1 MDSKTMTE
9 SSVGKNTKIMGNG
22 LQNEIKNGAEMRP
35 GVIFGASK
43 IWSDFGGVGAEA
55 KSK

>member
-1 MDSKTMTE
+1 MTE